1 MDLFDDG
8 SVSLPR
14 QSIAWT
20 WKCYANGRRLQ
31 FSLTNFSLLTIIRM
45 IHNIS
50 TYSKVPFR
58 PLSSDR
64 TRSDSQFLLAA
75 PQPLKNEGFC
85 SILLWNLLG
94 PHRLAFY
101 WNVRWVLWL
110 FRPLFWILTNRH
122 LFYQK
127 NSCFGKYSES
137 SRNQVCDFGGELL
150 LII

>member
-1 MDLFDDG
+1 MMGLFLFLDRVLLGLGNVMLTVVDNNY
-8 SVSLPR
+8 V
-14 QSIAWT
+14 
-20 WKCYANGRRLQ
+20 LQ
-31 FSLTNFSLLTIIRM
+31 IFLYWVLFN
-45 IHNIS
+45 HKIS
-50 TYSKVPFR
+50 TYSKVPFW
-58 PLSSDR
+58 PLSTDR

-75 PQPLKNEGFC
+75 TQPVKNEGFC

-122 LFYQK
+122 LFHQK
-127 NSCFGKYSES
+127 NSCFRKFAKS

-150 LII
+150 LIIWI

>member
-1 MDLFDDG
+1 MGLFLFLDRVLLGLGNVMLTVVDSNYVLQIFHYWVLFDH
-8 SVSLPR
+8 
-14 QSIAWT
+14 
-20 WKCYANGRRLQ
+20 K
-31 FSLTNFSLLTIIRM
+31 
-45 IHNIS
+45 IS
-50 TYSKVPFR
+50 TYSKVPFWT
-58 PLSSDR
+58 LSTDR

-75 PQPLKNEGFC
+75 TQPVKNEGFC

-127 NSCFGKYSES
+127 NSCFRKFAKS

-150 LII
+150 LIIWI